1 MEIHGIVK
9 NIIFE
14 NRQNQFKVINVETED
29 GEIVCTGEL
38 PEIHPGEMVE
48 ITGEMVYHDRFGD
61 QIQVENLKKAGF
73 HSRIAMI
80 RYMEAVLPHVGA
92 TTAKKIVDEFGE
104 ETMKVLENSPD
115 LLLRIPGIGKK
126 KLEDIKKVLL
136 EEREQTKIYL
146 ELQKL
151 GISMRQAKK
160 IIEFYGHDKTLETIS
175 ENPYQLIED
184 IPGIGFRI
192 ADSIAMRQRLD
203 QDSFFRIKA
212 AFSFYLDQEAHK
224 NGHCC
229 VLKKRS
235 LEEISILLNLS
246 PEILEDHLQE
256 LLIDRTVV
264 EDEKDGEAVFYH
276 PDFLEVE
283 EASAHH
289 LGKICKTSSN
299 FFIHLEERMEE
310 IEEETPYTLGE
321 EQLEAVRKA
330 FEEKVLIITGGP
342 GTGKT
347 TIIQHIVNAYN
358 KEGLKI
364 TLAAPTGRA
373 AKRMEESCEHK
384 AQTIHR
390 LLGYKPV
397 GDDQMVFERDFY
409 DPLETDC
416 IIIDEASMIDIF
428 LLRSLL
434 DAVSDETRMIFVGD
448 VDQLPSVGPGNV
460 LKDMISSE
468 VIPTIFLET
477 VYRQAKDSNIVI
489 NAHRMNR
496 GEFPILNEK
505 GQDFFFI
512 DAPHGEGTK
521 KELIRL
527 VSERLPNYYKNL
539 KQSDFQVL
547 TPLRRT
553 DIGTEVLNE
562 SLQEALN
569 PKTPDKE
576 EIIFREKI
584 FREKDFVMQIRNDYE
599 KEFRLLAGGKDKGVY
614 NGDLGVIQTVDPI
627 DDELEILFDETR
639 EGKYRKE
646 DLQDIE
652 LSYAITI
659 HKSQGSEFP
668 AVIIPIN
675 RGPYLLLT
683 RNLIYTAVTR
693 AKELVVLVGDREALK
708 NMIDNNYVENRYTKL
723 KERIREYVSY
733 FGGEE

>member
-14 NRQNQFKVINVETED
+14 NHENQYKVINVETED
-29 GEIVCTGEL
+29 GEIVCTGFL

-48 ITGEMVYHDRFGD
+48 IQGQMIYHDRFGD
-61 QIQVENLKKAGF
+61 QIQVDNLKKAGF

-80 RYMEAVLPHVGA
+80 RYMEAVLPHIGN
-92 TTAKKIVDEFGE
+92 TTAKKIVEEFGD

-115 LLLRIPGIGKK
+115 YLLRIPGIGKK
-126 KLEDIKKVLL
+126 KLDDIKKVLL
-136 EEREQTKIYL
+136 EEREQTKTYL

-151 GISMRQAKK
+151 GISMKQAKK
-160 IIEFYGHDKTLETIS
+160 IIDFYGLEDTLKTIE

-184 IPGIGFRI
+184 ITGIGFRI

-229 VLKKRS
+229 VPKKRALKDIS
-235 LEEISILLNLS
+235 LLLNLS
-246 PEILEDHLQE
+246 EEILEEHLTQ
-256 LLIDRTVV
+256 LVIDRSVV
-264 EDEKDGEAVFYH
+264 EEEKDGEEVFYH
-276 PDFLEVE
+276 PYILEIE
-283 EASAHH
+283 ETCGHH
-289 LGKICKTSSN
+289 LGKISETPSD
-299 FFIHLEERMEE
+299 FFIDLKERMKE
-310 IEEETPYTLGE
+310 ISESTPYKIGE
-321 EQLEAVRKA
+321 EQEEAIRLA

-347 TIIQHIVNAYN
+347 TIIQHIVDAYKN
-358 KEGLKI
+358 EGLDI

-373 AKRMEESCEHK
+373 AKRMEESCNHK

-390 LLGYKPV
+390 LLGYRPL
-397 GDDQMVFERDFY
+397 GDDQMFFEKDFY
-409 DPLETDC
+409 DPLVTDC

-428 LLRSLL
+428 LLKSLL
-434 DAVSDETRMIFVGD
+434 DAVSIETRMIFVGD

-460 LKDMISSE
+460 LKDMIDSG
-468 VIPTIFLET
+468 VIPTIFLKT
-477 VYRQAKDSNIVI
+477 VYRQAKDSNII
-489 NAHRMNR
+489 NNAHRINE
-496 GEFPILNEK
+496 GKYPILNEK

-512 DAPHGEGTK
+512 DAPHGEGTRE
-521 KELIRL
+521 ELVRL
-527 VSERLPNYYKNL
+527 VSQRLPDYYTEI

-547 TPLRRT
+547 TPLRKT
-553 DIGTEVLNE
+553 EIGSEFLNK

-576 EIIFREKI
+576 QIELRDKV

-599 KEFRLLAGGKDKGVY
+599 KEFRLFTGGRDKGVY
-614 NGDLGVIQTVDPI
+614 NGDLGTVESIDPL
-627 DDELEILFDETR
+627 DNEVEILFDENR
-639 EGKYRKE
+639 LGKYQR
-646 DLQDIE
+646 DNLQDVE

-659 HKSQGSEFP
+659 HKAQGSEFP

-693 AKELVVLVGDREALK
+693 ARELVVLVGEREALQR
-708 NMIDNNYVENRYTKL
+708 MIDNDYVENRYTKL
-723 KERIREYVSY
+723 KERIREYVEY
-733 FGGEE
+733 FGEVK